1 MDRRSPFSPR
11 HTLVALG
18 LAALAPSLAAQDLLV
33 RSKTVAIAADSIV
46 PDGSFL
52 VRQGKVAFVGS
63 DIPAEARTRAVVVD
77 YGDATIVPGF
87 VLPPTTLGR
96 DRDLAEGALAFTP
109 DLRAVEAFDPWQEE
123 LSKVARSGVTSLFL
137 SPSPRNVAG
146 GIGALVKPGAVTPGT
161 GATAARKPGADTSAG
176 GGGRIVTAEL
186 HLALSLA
193 QTARN
198 PERTPTSLMGAIE
211 MLRSAFTAAKSSAA
225 AGPDVQVLRQVLGG
239 TRPIAIHAD
248 SFAELGGALD
258 LAKEFGFTPVLVGAR
273 DAEKLLGRIVQQRA
287 AIVLDTL
294 RADQRLAQLRLPTLL
309 AEAGVPFC
317 FGGRPDQMRMSAV
330 LAVRSGLDR
339 KTALAALTRTA
350 ATLFDQQ
357 AHVGSLR
364 QGCSADF
371 VVFSGDPLDLTSA
384 HLATWIDGVRVHG
397 SAPTHNPG
405 AAAAAG
411 AR

>member
-1 MDRRSPFSPR
+1 MDRRSPFDC
-11 HTLVALG
+11 HVLVALG
-18 LAALAPSLAAQDLLV
+18 LAAFAPSIVAQDLLV
-33 RSKTVAIAADSIV
+33 RSKTVAIAADSV
-46 PDGSFL
+46 VTDGAFL

-96 DRDLAEGALAFTP
+96 DRDLAEAALAFTP

-123 LSKVARSGVTSLFL
+123 LGKVKASGITSLFL
-137 SPSPRNVAG
+137 SPSPRNIAG
-146 GIGALVKPGAVTPGT
+146 GIGAVVKPGADGGTVVTP
-161 GATAARKPGADTSAG
+161 
-176 GGGRIVTAEL
+176 EL

-193 QTARN
+193 QVARN
-198 PERTPTSLMGAIE
+198 PERAPTSLMGAIE
-211 MLRSAFTAAKSSAA
+211 LLRSAFTAAKSSAA
-225 AGPDVQVLRQVLGG
+225 AGPDVEVLRQVLAGSR
-239 TRPIAIHAD
+239 TIAIHAD
-248 SFAELGGALD
+248 SFAELAGALD

-273 DAEKLLGRIVQQRA
+273 DAEKLLSRITAQRA

-294 RADQRLAQLRLPTLL
+294 RADQRLTQLRLPTVL

-317 FGGRPDQMRMSAV
+317 FGGRPDQLRMSAV

-339 KTALAALTRTA
+339 KVALAALTRTA

-384 HLATWIDGVRVHG
+384 HIATWIDGVRVHG
-397 SAPTHNPG
+397 SSPGPGSGAPTQNPG